1 MLSIKAA
8 KGNFF
13 DRESVLKA
21 TDAATRRVLSRFG
34 AFVWRRSKSSIRKRR
49 KSSLPGKP
57 PSSHVG
63 LLRNLIFFTYDA
75 SARSVVIGPV
85 LINRSTGAPE
95 VLEHGGLA
103 KIDDGKRVRRVPI
116 AARPYMGPALQAELP
131 GLPAMWKNSVKGKG

>member
-13 DRESVLKA
+13 DRETVLRA
-21 TDAATRRVLSRFG
+21 TDAATRRVL
-34 AFVWRRSKSSIRKRR
+34 SKSSIRKRR